1 MKNCLRIL
9 VVLLF
14 GLLPMTAFAQSGSIQ
29 GQVVDKDG
37 FSMPGASIFLTE
49 LPTKGTVSDVNGRY
63 VISSVPAG
71 TYTIRVSYIGYASVT
86 SSVIVQAGVTTKLD
100 IKLTESAT
108 LGDEVLVLGDN
119 LRGQARA
126 LVLRYKMT
134 RVKLAIS
141 SFAVWLLS

>member
-1 MKNCLRIL
+1 MKNCLQIF

-14 GLLPMTAFAQSGSIQ
+14 CLLPVSVFAQNGSIQ
-29 GQVVDKDG
+29 GQVVDRDG

-49 LPTKGTVSDVNGRY
+49 LPTKGTVSDINGRY
-63 VISSVPAG
+63 TLSSVPVG

-86 SSVIVQAGVTTKLD
+86 STVIVQSGATTRLD

-126 LVLRYKMT
+126 LNQQRNNMN
-134 RVKLAIS
+134 IS
-141 SFAVWLLS
+141 NIVSSD